1 MLKDAI
7 IIIIIII
14 LIFGGDFLIKQHLEK
29 TTNELVGDLKELKE
43 KTVLAKDSNNRE
55 PIKVSFEKVEKHWKK
70 ISNIWSTVIIHQE
83 IDNIQQALV
92 RAKTDINEGNIE
104 DAIPEIETAIF
115 FAEHINEREQ
125 LKLKNIF

>member
-1 MLKDAI
+1 MKDAI
-7 IIIIIII
+7 IIISIIA
-14 LIFGGDFLIKQHLEK
+14 LIFGGDFLVKSHLEK
-29 TTNELVGDLKELKE
+29 TTGELVKDLEGLKE
-43 KTVLAKDSNNRE
+43 KTIIAKESENRE
-55 PIKVSFEKVEKHWKK
+55 EIKTKMKEVEKQWSE
-70 ISNIWSTVIIHQE
+70 ISKIWSTVIMHQE

-92 RAKTDINEGNIE
+92 RAKIDIGEGNIE

>member
-1 MLKDAI
+1 MKDAVI
-7 IIIIIII
+7 IIVIIV
-14 LIFGGDFLIKQHLEK
+14 LIFGGDYLIKKHLQK
-29 TTNELVGDLKELKE
+29 TTNELVKDLENLKE
-43 KTVLAKDSNNRE
+43 KTVIAKDSENRE
-55 PIKVSFEKVEKHWKK
+55 EIKKSMNEVEKQWEK
-70 ISNIWSTVIIHQE
+70 ISKIWSTVIMHQE

-92 RAKTDINEGNIE
+92 RAKTDIGEGNIE

>member
-1 MLKDAI
+1 MKDAI
-7 IIIIIII
+7 IIISIIA
-14 LIFGGDFLIKQHLEK
+14 LIFGGDFLVKSHLQK
-29 TTNELVGDLKELKE
+29 TTGELVKDLEILKE
-43 KTVLAKDSNNRE
+43 KTVTAKESENRE
-55 PIKVSFEKVEKHWKK
+55 EIKTTMKEVEKQWSE
-70 ISNIWSTVIIHQE
+70 ISKIWSTVIMHQE

-92 RAKTDINEGNIE
+92 RAKTDIGEGNIE

>member
-1 MLKDAI
+1 MKDAI
-7 IIIIIII
+7 IIISIIA
-14 LIFGGDFLIKQHLEK
+14 LIFGGDFLITRHLEK
-29 TTNELVGDLKELKE
+29 TTNELVKDLENLKE
-43 KTVLAKDSNNRE
+43 KTVIAKESENRE
-55 PIKVSFEKVEKHWKK
+55 EIKKSMNEVEQQWKK
-70 ISNIWSTVIIHQE
+70 ISKIWSTVIMHQE

-92 RAKTDINEGNIE
+92 RAKTDIGEGNIE